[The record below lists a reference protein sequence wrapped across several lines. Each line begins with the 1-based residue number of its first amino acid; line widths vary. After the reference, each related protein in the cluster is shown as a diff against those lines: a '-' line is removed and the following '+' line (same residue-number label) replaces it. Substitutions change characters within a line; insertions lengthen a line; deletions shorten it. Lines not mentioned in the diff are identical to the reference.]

1 MNKEEEIN
9 KLWHIYYA
17 HLLKF
22 PNKDKKTM
30 TDELKLYLWDECLW
44 RWCPGFMFAFAT
56 SVEEARA
63 LILAQDLADEED
75 FRRKYPRDGRED
87 ISKWRPDSA
96 ILDALKLEPTIY
108 IAPMARLV
116 WGCN

>member
-1 MNKEEEIN
+1 
-9 KLWHIYYA
+9 
-17 HLLKF
+17 
-22 PNKDKKTM
+22 M
-30 TDELKLYLWDECLW
+30 TDELKLYLWDDCLQNW
-44 RWCPGFMFAFAT
+44 ETGFMFALAT

-75 FRRKYPRDGRED
+75 FRRKHPRDGRED